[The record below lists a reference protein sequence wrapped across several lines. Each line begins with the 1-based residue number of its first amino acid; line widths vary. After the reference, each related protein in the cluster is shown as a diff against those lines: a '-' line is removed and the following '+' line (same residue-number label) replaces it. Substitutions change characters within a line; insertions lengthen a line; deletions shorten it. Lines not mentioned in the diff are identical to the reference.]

1 MKMKKLDDIFLS
13 RWLNNELSEDELSQF
28 KASEHY
34 NTYVNIIKGTDKL
47 QAPSYNLNEAFLS
60 IKENRNPKNI
70 ISTKAPSKKRWQ
82 LGIAASVIL
91 LIGLFAYINFFSA
104 TVYSSDFGKQVA
116 FELPDGSKVLL
127 NSKSSIEFNRRNWD
141 NNRTLKLQGEAFF
154 DVEKGNT
161 FTVKTSQGE
170 VSVLG
175 TEFNVKAVPDLFKV
189 SCYEGKVKVEDYTD
203 SSVRNLT
210 PSLGYQNIK
219 NHDAITLNFNNTRP
233 KWMSQQS
240 VFKSTP
246 IKYVLS
252 ALEKQYQL
260 QFEYNGIDDSVLFT
274 GSFPNNNKEIALKTV
289 LKSVNLKY
297 TIQGNSIIL
306 ED

>member
-13 RWLNNELSEDELSQF
+13 RWLNNELSEDELTQF
-28 KASEHY
+28 KTSEHY

-47 QAPSYNLNEAFLS
+47 QAPSYNLNEAFLN
-60 IKENRNPKNI
+60 IKENRNESS
-70 ISTKAPSKKRWQ
+70 ISSKTPSKNRWQ
-82 LGIAASVIL
+82 LGVAASVIL
-91 LIGLFAYINFFSA
+91 LIGLFAYINFFST
-104 TVYSSDFGKQVA
+104 TVYSSDFGKQLA

-127 NSKSSIEFNRRNWD
+127 NSKSSIEFNERNW
-141 NNRTLKLQGEAFF
+141 NSNRTLNLQGEAFF

-175 TEFNVKAVPDLFKV
+175 TEFNVKAITDLFIV
-189 SCYEGKVKVEDYTD
+189 SCYEGKVKVKDYTD
-203 SSVRNLT
+203 ASMRNLT

-219 NHDAITLNFNNTRP
+219 NYDAITLNFNNTRP
-233 KWMSQQS
+233 EWMNQQS
-240 VFKSTP
+240 VFKSIP

-252 ALEKQYQL
+252 ALEKQYKI
-260 QFEYNGIDDSVLFT
+260 QFEYTDFDDSVLFT
-274 GSFPNNNKEIALKTV
+274 GSFPNNNREIALQTV